1 MKNSMDRRRRVTL
14 GGMFLF
20 LLLLTVVG
28 FLLQNKIRVIF
39 TAYVEKQVSLQADMI
54 AQRLDSRL
62 SGELASLEKMAEIYS
77 ESDSQH
83 LQELAKVDF
92 SGSRMGVLPHHG
104 QALVGETLSAGEW
117 SGIARS

>member
-83 LQELAKVDF
+83 
-92 SGSRMGVLPHHG
+92 
-104 QALVGETLSAGEW
+104 
-117 SGIARS
+117 